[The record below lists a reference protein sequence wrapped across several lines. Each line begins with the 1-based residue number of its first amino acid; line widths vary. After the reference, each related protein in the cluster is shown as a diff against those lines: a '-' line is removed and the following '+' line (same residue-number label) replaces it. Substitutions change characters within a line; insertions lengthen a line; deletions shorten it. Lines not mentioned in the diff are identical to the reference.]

1 MSIVSLYQTVKLKKT
16 KTNLRRKGFPWYYL
30 DEIVFDRRTK
40 NIKAGEIVK
49 IQDSNLG
56 KLGVFAFN
64 PNSKIAARLLDVN
77 HEAVIDNT
85 WIRKQLKLAL
95 DLRKNLFKESFY
107 RLVHGE
113 VDNLPGVII
122 DRFGDTAVLQP
133 NSAWADLN
141 KEKITESIMEF
152 GISNIV
158 LNCMSRSRK
167 LEGLNEGL
175 TVIRG
180 AVTEPI
186 KVKMNEAVYFADVLH
201 GQKTGI
207 FFDQRFNHELAA
219 KLSKGKDVLDVFS
232 HVGGFGLAALVSGA
246 RKVFAVDS
254 SAPAL
259 SLAVKGAEES
269 GVIEK
274 FETVNSDA
282 FDAMK
287 EFFQSNRYF
296 DMVVC
301 DPPAFSPSKKT
312 LNTGLRA
319 YERVALHS
327 SRLVK
332 PNGYLVLCSCSHA
345 VDLSKFR
352 NACVRGITRAGRQ
365 AQIISWGGA
374 GPDHPIT
381 SQLEQFGYLKSIFF
395 RLLS

>member
-1 MSIVSLYQTVKLKKT
+1 MSNVSLYQTVKLKKT

-77 HEAVIDNT
+77 HEAVIDNN

-122 DRFGDTAVLQP
+122 DRFGETVVLQP

-158 LNCMSRSRK
+158 LNCMSRSRR

-175 TVIRG
+175 TVIQG

-186 KVKMNEAVYFADVLH
+186 KVKMNKAVYFADVLH

-269 GVIEK
+269 GVSEK
-274 FETVNSDA
+274 FETINSDA

-319 YERVALHS
+319 YERVALHA

-374 GPDHPIT
+374 GPDHPIN
-381 SQLEQFGYLKSIFF
+381 SHLEQFGYLKSIFF